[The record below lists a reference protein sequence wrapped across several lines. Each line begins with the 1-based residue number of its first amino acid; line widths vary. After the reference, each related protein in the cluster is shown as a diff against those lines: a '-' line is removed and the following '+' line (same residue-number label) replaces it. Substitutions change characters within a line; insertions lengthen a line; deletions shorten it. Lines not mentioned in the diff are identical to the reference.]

1 MCYGTVAMVSRD
13 RAGWRRYSSVGGGE
27 GGETQEKEQRRQFE
41 TFEKFIRENC
51 SVKTALYKEQEGE
64 K

>member
-1 MCYGTVAMVSRD
+1 MAKVLQLKKK
-13 RAGWRRYSSVGGGE
+13 
-27 GGETQEKEQRRQFE
+27 TQKKEQRRQFE

-51 SVKTALYKEQEGE
+51 SVKTALYKEEQEEE